1 MSSPSVTLIGFDKD
15 DQLSEVFVQFGLFK
29 DYKAMLP
36 ELLLGILREQ
46 HPDVVVDTI
55 ELLDVPDC
63 KLGGLQPEGA
73 DTLITV
79 QTLDVPLDLRV
90 AVRVGRTRLAL
101 DVQLVIKCEGLDATP
116 TTSADLFV
124 KAQRQL

>member
-1 MSSPSVTLIGFDKD
+1 MTLIGFDLD

-36 ELLLGILREQ
+36 KLLLGILKEQ

-55 ELLDVPDC
+55 ELLGVPDC
-63 KLGGLQPEGA
+63 KLGGVGEEGSEK
-73 DTLITV
+73 LVNV

-90 AVRVGRTRLAL
+90 SVRVGGTRLAL
-101 DVQLVIKCEGLDATP
+101 DVELVIKCEGLDATP
-116 TTSADLFV
+116 TTSADMFV
-124 KAQRQL
+124 KAQRPL